1 MKPQYKFQK
10 WVLAGVSSL
19 LILIVFSFS
28 QPGERL
34 FDIAKNLDLYA
45 SVFKELNKFYVDDV
59 NPNIAVKT
67 SIDALLKS
75 FDPYTVYY
83 PEDELEDFMTMTT
96 GKYQGIGIVLAEI
109 NLDYRVAYIDENSP
123 ASKAGLGIGDQ
134 IISVNGIKIL
144 STPEAEPYK
153 LLKGQAGTS
162 LDLSVLKIG
171 ENFPRTIRL
180 NRETV
185 QIKNVIYAGIIRQ
198 GVGYVALE
206 EFNASATKELK
217 ASLTTLKEAGMQK
230 LILDLRGNPGGLLTQ
245 AVDICNLFLAKETKI
260 VETRGKVEEWN
271 KSYTAL
277 NSSFDAEI
285 PLIILING
293 YSASAAEIV
302 AGVMQD
308 YDRAVLIGKKS
319 YGKGL
324 VQVTRDLPYRTKMK
338 ITTAKYFI
346 PSGRCIQAIDY
357 QHKNSDGQAVAYKD
371 SSIKTFKTQN
381 GRTVVDGG
389 GILPDILIG
398 KDPLSSSFTQALMK
412 QHLIF
417 LYACNY
423 QKNHLKI
430 ASAETFT
437 LSENDLIDFQN
448 WLQNQ
453 KFNYESPV
461 EKQVKLAIDL
471 AKKDQAYASLETSMT
486 ALKAEWGSSTAKE
499 LVAHKQEITLLI
511 EQEIILHFYLQKG
524 VNQWSFSKDPVILE
538 SLNLFNQPQKFQ
550 ALLAQKNK

>member
-1 MKPQYKFQK
+1 MKFRHKFPR
-10 WVLAGVSSL
+10 GTFTG
-19 LILIVFSFS
+19 LIALIILVGFSFS
-28 QPGERL
+28 RPGERL

-59 NPNIAVKT
+59 NPNLAVKT

-96 GKYQGIGIVLAEI
+96 GKYQGIGIVLTEI
-109 NLDYRVAYIDENSP
+109 DHDYQVAYVDENSP

-134 IISVNGIKIL
+134 LISVNGIKI
-144 STPEAEPYK
+144 SVTPEAEPFK

-162 LDLSVLKIG
+162 LDISVLKIG
-171 ENFPRTIRL
+171 ESSPRTIRL

-185 QIKNVIYAGIIRQ
+185 QIKNVNFAGIIRPE
-198 GVGYVALE
+198 VGYISLE

-217 ASLTTLKEAGMQK
+217 ASLNTLKQAGMRK
-230 LILDLRGNPGGLLTQ
+230 LILDLRDNPGGLLTQ

-271 KSYTAL
+271 KTYAAL
-277 NSSFDAEI
+277 NASFDSEI

-293 YSASAAEIV
+293 HSASAAEIV

-338 ITTAKYFI
+338 ITTAKYYI

-357 QHKNSDGQAVAYKD
+357 QHKNPDGQALAYKD

-381 GRTVVDGG
+381 GRNVVDGG

-398 KDPLSSSFTQALMK
+398 KDPHSSSFTQALMK
-412 QHLIF
+412 QHMIF
-417 LYACNY
+417 LYACYY
-423 QKNHLKI
+423 QKNHPKI
-430 ASAETFT
+430 ASAETFIFT
-437 LSENDLIDFQN
+437 ENDLMDFQN
-448 WLQNQ
+448 WLKNQ
-453 KFNYESPV
+453 KFSFESPI
-461 EKQVKLAIDL
+461 EKQVKLAIEL
-471 AKKDQAYASLETSMT
+471 AKKDNAYASLETGLT
-486 ALKAEWGSSTAKE
+486 ALKMEWSSSASRE
-499 LVAHKQEITLLI
+499 FLAHKQEITTLI
-511 EQEIILHFYLQKG
+511 EQEIVLHYYLQKG
-524 VNQWSFSKDPVILE
+524 LNQWSFSKDPAILE
-538 SLNLFNQPQKFQ
+538 SLYLFNQPQKFQ
-550 ALLAQKNK
+550 ALLANKK